1 MSLLQNIVAQVVQNA
16 LKDNAP
22 AQQPTEQA
30 GGLGGLLGSVLG
42 GAATQP
48 TQNRSANNGF
58 GLDDVLGSVLGSQLG
73 SQNGNAGALGG
84 LLGSVLGGQTQQ
96 KNVPASDLGGLLGG
110 LLGGTAHQP
119 RGGINKSTLLLALL
133 PIVLGYIQKNGGL
146 SGVLNKFNQNGLAN
160 KAQSFVNT
168 GGNEPMSSDEIQHL
182 FDQSEI
188 QDICRQTGASE
199 GEVCQGIAEL
209 LPQVMNELTPN
220 GNVDDD
226 ENDANNE
233 ISEILQQFANAK
245 H

>member
-22 AQQPTEQA
+22 NQQPTEQA

-42 GAATQP
+42 GAAAQP
-48 TQNRSANNGF
+48 SQNRGANNGF
-58 GLDDVLGSVLGSQLG
+58 GLDDVLGSVLGSQN
-73 SQNGNAGALGG
+73 SNAGGLGG

-119 RGGINKSTLLLALL
+119 RGGFNKNTLLLALL
-133 PIVLGYIQKNGGL
+133 PIVLAYIQKNGGL

-168 GGNEPMSSDEIQHL
+168 GSNEPMNSEEVQHL
-182 FDQSEI
+182 FDANEI
-188 QDICRQTGASE
+188 QEICQQTGASE

-209 LPQVMNELTPN
+209 LPQVMNELTPH
-220 GNVDDD
+220 GSVDDD

-233 ISEILQQFANAK
+233 ISEILQQFARAK